1 MTDDKSKRRRRS
13 YLNGFE
19 ENGIDYS
26 STGNDSSST
35 DIVGE
40 HGADADLA
48 LDPPL
53 ENAVVEE
60 ALFQLESQEPQEA
73 VPEVDPDTADGR
85 SMTVADSRTAPEKRN
100 NQGSPPDDRQIQQ
113 SRRNISSVC
122 GSITPKRPA
131 RQRGERTCS
140 QRIG

>member
-13 YLNGFE
+13 YLNGSE

-40 HGADADLA
+40 HRADADLA

-73 VPEVDPDTADGR
+73 VPEVDPGTADGR
-85 SMTVADSRTAPEKRN
+85 SMTVADSSTAPEKRN
-100 NQGSPPDDRQIQQ
+100 NQGSPPDDRQ
-113 SRRNISSVC
+113 SSNP
-122 GSITPKRPA
+122 GETLAQYLDRL
-131 RQRGERTCS
+131 RQNGQRGSEES
-140 QRIG
+140 GLAVSV